1 MPDFAHLHVHSEYS
15 LLDGACRIDDL
26 LDTAVRN
33 NMNSM
38 AITDH
43 GTMYAIL
50 DFYKKAK
57 AKGIKPIIG
66 CEVYQAQNTRFERN
80 SSLRYDQSH
89 LVLLAENE
97 VGYKNL
103 VEIVSKAFVEGFY
116 YKPRVDWEL
125 LEKHHEG
132 LIALSACVA
141 GKIPEMILA
150 DNLKEAKETAQRYI
164 RTFGK
169 DNFFIELQDHG
180 LPEQKQIN
188 PVLIELAQELK
199 IPLVAT
205 NDVHY
210 VEKKHAFLHE
220 VLLCIQTGKTLKD
233 EQRLKFTTEEFYLK
247 SAEEMAEIFK
257 DHPEAI
263 ANTLEI
269 AKRCNVDFTLG
280 ELHLP
285 YYPLPENYTD
295 PEDYLRHLCLEGAKR
310 RYRDFNQEVKE
321 RLDYELEVIAKM
333 GFASYFLI
341 VWDMVNFAR
350 QNRIPVGPGRGSASG
365 SIVAYCLGI
374 TDIDPLRYDL
384 LFERFLNPERVNM
397 PDIDTDFCFERRA
410 EVIGHLRQEYGEDHV
425 AQIITF
431 GTMAARAAIRDVGRV
446 LDIPLAE
453 VDRVAKMVPEEINIS
468 LDKALEISPDFREKY
483 NSSSEI
489 RQLID
494 IARQLEG
501 TPRHASTHAAG
512 VVISKEPLV
521 NYLPLQRSTD
531 ENTVTTQF
539 TMTEVEELGL
549 LKMDILGLRT
559 LTVIGDTLKN
569 IRNSKGIDLDLNE
582 ISLEDQKTYELLG
595 RGEST
600 GVFQLESSGMKNILK
615 NLRPQR
621 LEDIIALV
629 ALYRPGPL
637 GSGMVED
644 FIQRKHGITPIIYPH
659 PLLKPI
665 LEDTYGVILYQE
677 QVMRIASELAG
688 FTLGQADLLRRAMG
702 KKKPEIIAAQKEN
715 FIKGALAK
723 GVNKEKGEEI
733 FELIAH
739 FAGYGFNKSHSAAY
753 ALIAYRTAYLKAN
766 YPVEF
771 MAALLTSIMDNS
783 DKVGSY
789 IEECKKMGI
798 QVLPPDINE
807 SGLNFTAVGDNIR
820 FGLGAVK
827 NVGHNAVEHIIAL
840 REDGPF
846 KNLIDF
852 CERVDL
858 HLVNRRMIESLIKS
872 GAFDCTEAN
881 RLQLLNALDECME
894 RGQKRREDQR
904 SGQLSLFDMTKSMEP
919 DFVLPFVSP
928 LSKKELLDMEKETLG
943 FYVSGHPITPYKK
956 SLTFLADCFLKDL
969 KEVNDGEILT
979 VGGIATSVRVTLT
992 KKGEAMAY
1000 LVLEDDTAR
1009 GEIIVFPKIY
1019 SEKSFLLKEE
1029 EMLLVKVRVQKE
1041 ENDFRLFALDILPL
1055 PQYYLHLVLKQ
1066 SSFPLENLKKLFSTY
1081 KGDEPVFLEFP
1092 ICKKGLLVGSDY
1104 WVKSSPELIKELQ
1117 RFEDIEIYQNESK
1130 GAIS

>member
-169 DNFFIELQDHG
+169 DNFFLELQDHG

-188 PVLIELAQELK
+188 PALIELAQELK

-285 YYPLPENYTD
+285 YYPLPENYAD

-928 LSKKELLDMEKETLG
+928 PSKKELLDMEKETLG

>member
-169 DNFFIELQDHG
+169 DNFFLELQDHG

-188 PVLIELAQELK
+188 PALIELAQELK

-233 EQRLKFTTEEFYLK
+233 EQRLKFATEEFYLK

-285 YYPLPENYTD
+285 YYPLPENYAD

-341 VWDMVNFAR
+341 VWDMVNFAC

-410 EVIGHLRQEYGEDHV
+410 EVIEHLRQEYGEDHV

-559 LTVIGDTLKN
+559 LTVIGDTLEN

-723 GVNKEKGEEI
+723 GVNKEKAEEI

-928 LSKKELLDMEKETLG
+928 PSKKELLDMEKETLG

-956 SLTFLADCFLKDL
+956 LLTFLADCFLKDL
-969 KEVNDGEILT
+969 KEVHDGEILT

-1029 EMLLVKVRVQKE
+1029 ELLLVKVRIQKE
-1041 ENDFRLFALDILPL
+1041 ENDFRFFALDVLPL

-1092 ICKKGLLVGSDY
+1092 MCKKGLLVGSDY

>member
-169 DNFFIELQDHG
+169 DNFFLELQDHG

-188 PVLIELAQELK
+188 PALIELAQELK

-285 YYPLPENYTD
+285 YYPLPENYAD

-341 VWDMVNFAR
+341 VWDMVNFAC

-410 EVIGHLRQEYGEDHV
+410 EVIEHLRQEYGEDHV

-559 LTVIGDTLKN
+559 LTVIGDTLEN

-723 GVNKEKGEEI
+723 GVNKEKAEEI

-928 LSKKELLDMEKETLG
+928 PSKKELLDMEKETLG

-956 SLTFLADCFLKDL
+956 LLTFLADCFLKDL
-969 KEVNDGEILT
+969 KEVHDGEILT

-1029 EMLLVKVRVQKE
+1029 ELLLVKVRIQKE
-1041 ENDFRLFALDILPL
+1041 ENDFRFFALDVLPL

-1092 ICKKGLLVGSDY
+1092 MCKKGLLVGSDY

>member
-928 LSKKELLDMEKETLG
+928 PSKKELLDMEKETLG